1 MERINQTSQEKIEV
15 SKFAYE
21 EISKEIKKLEREIPK
36 KVSETNRDNPESQ
49 DAVLDQNRLNKLRSV
64 FPFLV
69 VKERDQE
76 VDVIQLGDMV
86 VLKFFSEKVG
96 EIELK
101 RVVDGFDYS
110 TKVCKSLT
118 SLIGKKIGD
127 KVDIG
132 NIKNAKIV
140 NFYLEN

>member
-96 EIELK
+96 EMELK